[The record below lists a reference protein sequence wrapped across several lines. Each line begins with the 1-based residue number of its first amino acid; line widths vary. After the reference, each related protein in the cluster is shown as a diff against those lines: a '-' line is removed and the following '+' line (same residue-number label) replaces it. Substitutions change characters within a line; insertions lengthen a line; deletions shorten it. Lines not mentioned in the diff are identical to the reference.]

1 MQGVGVGVIP
11 TVQPGDAITAEL
23 FNMLVAAV
31 EGGGTGGGGKPIVA
45 GHGIAVVDGPA
56 GVTVSVAR
64 LLAEHVRLGVIEARS
79 GQAIDEA
86 RNVRYTVLEFG
97 TTNRLVD
104 RYPDWGR
111 PTKRND
117 VEIEGARV
125 GSYCWIFRQP
135 GPNGVTTAKLWI
147 PSGGMD
153 GETLAFYECER
164 APGPIVGSVV
174 GRPVEGGGG
183 GADGG
188 GAPDPGGGVGLPPV
202 DAPPDDGTPGGGV
215 GVGID

>member
-1 MQGVGVGVIP
+1 MGVIP

-31 EGGGTGGGGKPIVA
+31 EGAGTGGKPIVA

-79 GQAIDEA
+79 GQEIDEA

-97 TTNRLVD
+97 TANRLVD

-111 PTKRND
+111 PTKRDD
-117 VEIEGARV
+117 VEIQGARV

-135 GPNGVTTAKLWI
+135 GPGGVTTAKLWI
-147 PSGGMD
+147 PAGGID

-174 GRPVEGGGG
+174 GRPVEAGGGG
-183 GADGG
+183 GAGADPGG
-188 GAPDPGGGVGLPPV
+188 GGGVGLPPV

-215 GVGID
+215 GGGIK

>member
-1 MQGVGVGVIP
+1 MGVIP

-31 EGGGTGGGGKPIVA
+31 EGAGTAGKPIVA

-111 PTKRND
+111 PTKRDD
-117 VEIEGARV
+117 VEIQGARV

-135 GPNGVTTAKLWI
+135 GPGGVTTAKLWI
-147 PSGGMD
+147 PAGGID

-183 GADGG
+183 GGATDPGG
-188 GAPDPGGGVGLPPV
+188 GGGVGLPPV
-202 DAPPDDGTPGGGV
+202 DSPPDDGTPGGGV
-215 GVGID
+215 GGGIK

>member
-31 EGGGTGGGGKPIVA
+31 DGAGTGGKPIVA

-79 GQAIDEA
+79 GQEIDEA
-86 RNVRYTVLEFG
+86 RNVRYTVLEYG

-111 PTKRND
+111 PTKRDD
-117 VEIEGARV
+117 VEIAGARV

-135 GPNGVTTAKLWI
+135 GPGGVTTAKLWI
-147 PSGGMD
+147 PAGGID

-164 APGPIVGSVV
+164 APGPLIQTARV
-174 GRPVEGGGG
+174 RPVM
-183 GADGG
+183 DGG
-188 GAPDPGGGVGLPPV
+188 ERTPLPE
-202 DAPPDDGTPGGGV
+202 DPDDGGTDIGSGGGPSAV
-215 GVGID
+215 NPPTEN

>member
-23 FNMLVAAV
+23 FNMLVAGV
-31 EGGGTGGGGKPIVA
+31 LGGGGGGGGKPIVA

-79 GQAIDEA
+79 GQEIDEA
-86 RNVRYTVLEFG
+86 RNVRYTVLEYG

-111 PTKRND
+111 PTKRDD
-117 VEIEGARV
+117 VEIAGARV

-135 GPNGVTTAKLWI
+135 GPGGVTTAKLWI
-147 PSGGMD
+147 PAGGID

-183 GADGG
+183 GGATDPGG
-188 GAPDPGGGVGLPPV
+188 GGGVGLPPV

-215 GVGID
+215 GGGIK

>member
-1 MQGVGVGVIP
+1 VGVIP

-31 EGGGTGGGGKPIVA
+31 EGAGTAGKPIVA

-111 PTKRND
+111 PTKRDD
-117 VEIEGARV
+117 VEIQGARV

-135 GPNGVTTAKLWI
+135 GPGGVTTAKLWI
-147 PSGGMD
+147 PAGGID

-183 GADGG
+183 GGATDPGG
-188 GAPDPGGGVGLPPV
+188 GGGVGLPPV
-202 DAPPDDGTPGGGV
+202 DSPPDDGTPGGGV
-215 GVGID
+215 GGGIK

>member
-1 MQGVGVGVIP
+1 VIP

-31 EGGGTGGGGKPIVA
+31 EGAGTAGKPIVA

-64 LLAEHVRLGVIEARS
+64 LLAEHVRLGVIEAKS
-79 GQAIDEA
+79 GQEIDEA
-86 RNVRYTVLEFG
+86 RNVRYTVLEYG

-111 PTKRND
+111 PTKRDD
-117 VEIEGARV
+117 VEIQGARV

-135 GPNGVTTAKLWI
+135 GPGGVTTAKLWI
-147 PSGGMD
+147 PAGGID
-153 GETLAFYECER
+153 GESLAFYECER
-164 APGPIVGSVV
+164 APGPLIQAARV
-174 GRPVEGGGG
+174 RPVMDGGDRTPLLEDPDDDGG
-183 GADGG
+183 TDSGTG
-188 GAPDPGGGVGLPPV
+188 GAPSPTNPP
-202 DAPPDDGTPGGGV
+202 TES
-215 GVGID
+215 

>member
-1 MQGVGVGVIP
+1 MGVIP

-31 EGGGTGGGGKPIVA
+31 EGAGTGGKPIVA

-79 GQAIDEA
+79 GQEIDEA

-97 TTNRLVD
+97 TANRLVD

-111 PTKRND
+111 PTKRDD
-117 VEIEGARV
+117 VEIQGARV

-135 GPNGVTTAKLWI
+135 GPGGVTTAKLWI
-147 PSGGMD
+147 PAGGID

-164 APGPIVGSVV
+164 APGPLIQTARV
-174 GRPVEGGGG
+174 RPVMDGGERTPLPEDPDDDGG
-183 GADGG
+183 TDSGTG
-188 GAPDPGGGVGLPPV
+188 GAPSPTNPP
-202 DAPPDDGTPGGGV
+202 TES
-215 GVGID
+215 